1 MPFLAFDCEG
11 PLTLNDNAFEF
22 TAYLIPKGEYFFTQI
37 SRFDDYLA
45 DIKKKPGY
53 KAGDTLK
60 LILPFLKL
68 FGASNKLL
76 EEFSEKTLIFLPG
89 VERVLPKISQRLPTF
104 IISTS
109 YKPYLSA
116 LSRRLNFPMSQIF
129 CTAVDFD
136 KVKLG
141 KAEKEILQKLYVEIL
156 HYPLIELPKEAKG
169 PEDLSPKLRSIL
181 DRLEEI
187 FFEIIWNMDCGI
199 FLREV
204 NPIGGQEKAEALK
217 EISKELSEPF
227 SFGFYCGDS
236 ITDVEALLLLKQQGG
251 VSLSFNG
258 NRYALRSAEFYA
270 LSKEAY
276 LFEDLVELFLEGGK
290 DRLKTYQKTL
300 EEGYEFSSIPTPE
313 DDFSKIVEKSENFR
327 KKVRGELIGALG

>member
-1 MPFLAFDCEG
+1 MPFVAFDCEG

-22 TAYLIPKGEYFFTQI
+22 TAHLIPKGEYFFTQI

-68 FGASNKLL
+68 FGATNKLL
-76 EEFSEKTLIFLPG
+76 EDFSEKTLILLPG
-89 VERVLPKISQRLPTF
+89 VEKVLPGLNQILPTF

-116 LSRRLNFPMSQIF
+116 LSKRLNFPMSQIF
-129 CTAVDFD
+129 CTEVDLD

-141 KAEKEILQKLYVEIL
+141 KAEKEILKKLYEEIIN
-156 HYPLIELPKEAKG
+156 YPLIELPREAKA
-169 PEDLSPKLRSIL
+169 PEDLSPELKSIL

-187 FFEIIWNMDCGI
+187 FFDIIWNLDCGI

-204 NPIGGQEKAEALK
+204 NPIGGREKALACER
-217 EISKELSEPF
+217 ISQELAEPF
-227 SFGFYCGDS
+227 SAGFYCGDS
-236 ITDVEALLLLKQQGG
+236 ITDVEALELLKREGG

-270 LSKEAY
+270 LSKEAS
-276 LFEDLVELFLEGGK
+276 LFEELVKLFLEGGK
-290 DRLKTYQKTL
+290 ERLITHYKSL
-300 EEGYEFSSIPTPE
+300 NEGYEFSLIP
-313 DDFSKIVEKSENFR
+313 FSRDEFLKIVERSEAFR

>member
-22 TAYLIPKGEYFFTQI
+22 TAHLIPKGEYFFTQI

-45 DIKKKPGY
+45 DLKKKPGY

-68 FGASNKLL
+68 FGATNKLL
-76 EEFSEKTLIFLPG
+76 EEFSEKTLLFLPG
-89 VERVLPKISQRLPTF
+89 VPEVVPHLNKILPTF

-116 LSRRLNFPMSQIF
+116 LSKKLNFPMSQIF
-129 CTAVDFD
+129 CTEVDLD
-136 KVKLG
+136 RVKLG
-141 KAEKEILQKLYVEIL
+141 KAERDLLKKLYEEIIN
-156 HYPLIELPKEAKG
+156 YPLIELPKEAKT
-169 PEDLSPKLRSIL
+169 PEDLSPELRTVL

-204 NPIGGQEKAEALK
+204 NPIGGREKALSCQKIAE
-217 EISKELSEPF
+217 ELSEPL
-227 SFGFYCGDS
+227 SAGFYCGDS
-236 ITDVEALLLLKQQGG
+236 ITDVEALEILKKEGG
-251 VSLSFNG
+251 ISLSFNG

-270 LSKEAY
+270 LSKSAY
-276 LFEDLVELFLEGGK
+276 PFKELVKLFLEGGK
-290 DRLKTYQKTL
+290 ESLKRHYKKL
-300 EEGYEFSSIPTPE
+300 EEGYEFSPVPSSKE
-313 DDFSKIVEKSENFR
+313 DFFKVVEKSEAFR
-327 KKVRGELIGALG
+327 KEVRGELIGALG